1 MAELSF
7 AFGTMGAG
15 KSTMALQIA
24 HNLRKAGSSG
34 VLFTQMDRMG
44 ALVSSQLGV
53 TAAAIEIDDDVD
65 LRVLADQTRARDGSL
80 DFIVCDEAQ
89 FYSPD
94 QIDQLAS
101 VVDELGADVYAFGLL
116 TDFRGHLFPGTQRL
130 LELSDR
136 CEELQVESRCWCGRR
151 ATHNARLVDGAQV
164 YDGDLLVVD
173 DPAVAPSVSYELRCR
188 MHWQNGQSG
197 PEAATDGDIEILL
210 DEAGTSLR

>member
-24 HNLRKAGSSG
+24 HNLRKAGCSG
-34 VLFTQMDRMG
+34 VLFTQLDRRG
-44 ALVSSQLGV
+44 AHVSSQLGV
-53 TAAAIEIDDDVD
+53 KAAAIEIDDKLN
-65 LRVLADQTRARDGSL
+65 LRDLADEIRARDGSL

-101 VVDELGADVYAFGLL
+101 VVDDLGADVYAFGLL
-116 TDFRGHLFPGTQRL
+116 TDFRGRLFPGTQRL

-136 CEELQVESRCWCGRR
+136 CEELQIESRCWCGRR
-151 ATHNARLVDGAQV
+151 ATHNARLLDGIQV
-164 YDGDLLVVD
+164 YDGELLVVD
-173 DPAVAPSVSYELRCR
+173 DPTVVPSVSYELRCR
-188 MHWQNGQSG
+188 MHWHNCQG
-197 PEAATDGDIEILL
+197 
-210 DEAGTSLR
+210 